1 MRGWIPGVVKAWKDA
16 GCKGGLPRFYEAK
29 TLVYVVKL

>member
-1 MRGWIPGVVKAWKDA
+1 MDPGVVKAWKA
-16 GCKGGLPRFYEAK
+16 LVAEGGLPRVFRAK